1 MSQKHTLDKLNSMN
15 REELITIILTMQG
28 QLDALNENIEKLIE
42 QVRIANQNRFGRS
55 TETMKS
61 IDGQLS
67 FFDEAENQADPKA
80 QLDPCQLPGLSVSD
94 CWTFTEKKEEYH
106 GYIQH

>member
-1 MSQKHTLDKLNSMN
+1 MVEGTQISALVN
-15 REELITIILTMQG
+15 RLTELEKENLLLQEKAAFLTC
-28 QLDALNENIEKLIE
+28 K
-42 QVRIANQNRFGRS
+42 FYGRS
-55 TETMKS
+55 TDQTSSLE
-61 IDGQLS
+61 IEGQMS

>member
-1 MSQKHTLDKLNSMN
+1 MVEGTQISALEN
-15 REELITIILTMQG
+15 RNTELEKENLLLREKAAFLTCKFYG
-28 QLDALNENIEKLIE
+28 
-42 QVRIANQNRFGRS
+42 GS
-55 TETMKS
+55 TEQTS
-61 IDGQLS
+61 SLEIEGQMS

-94 CWTFTEKKEEYH
+94 CWTFTEKKEEHH

>member
-1 MSQKHTLDKLNSMN
+1 MVGLQSRHPPL
-15 REELITIILTMQG
+15 
-28 QLDALNENIEKLIE
+28 
-42 QVRIANQNRFGRS
+42 
-55 TETMKS
+55 KS
-61 IDGQLS
+61 RDRCL

>member
-1 MSQKHTLDKLNSMN
+1 M
-15 REELITIILTMQG
+15 
-28 QLDALNENIEKLIE
+28 
-42 QVRIANQNRFGRS
+42 
-55 TETMKS
+55 
-61 IDGQLS
+61 S

>member
-1 MSQKHTLDKLNSMN
+1 MVEGTQISALEN
-15 REELITIILTMQG
+15 RLTELEKENFLLQEKAVFLTC
-28 QLDALNENIEKLIE
+28 K
-42 QVRIANQNRFGRS
+42 FYGRS
-55 TETMKS
+55 TEQTS
-61 IDGQLS
+61 SLEIEGQMS

-94 CWTFTEKKEEYH
+94 CWTFTEKKEEHH